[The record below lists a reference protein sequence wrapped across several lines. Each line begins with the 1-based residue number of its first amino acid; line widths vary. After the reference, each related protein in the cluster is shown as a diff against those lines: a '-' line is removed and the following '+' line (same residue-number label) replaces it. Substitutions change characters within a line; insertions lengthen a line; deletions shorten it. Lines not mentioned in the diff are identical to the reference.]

1 MATIEELGK
10 ITGDPNY
17 KEKFERIAN
26 ALEKDAGIEHI
37 VNPAKLELPEGAT
50 WEDYMKQDIPFIT
63 ISDAIFMMKGW
74 RRSKGARLER
84 YIAKKLGLLIIYE
97 R

>member
-1 MATIEELGK
+1 MTIYISGK

-17 KEKFERIAN
+17 KEKFERIEN

-37 VNPAKLELPEGAT
+37 INPAKLDLIDGGT
-50 WEDYMKQDIPFIT
+50 WEDYMKRDIPFIT
-63 ISDAIFMMKGW
+63 ICDAIFMMKGW
-74 RRSKGARLER
+74 WRSKGARLER
-84 YIAKKLGLLIIYE
+84 YIAKKLGILIIYE

>member
-1 MATIEELGK
+1 MTIYISGK

-17 KEKFERIAN
+17 KEKFERVEN
-26 ALEKDAGIEHI
+26 TLEELNWVHKII
-37 VNPAKLELPEGAT
+37 NPAKLELPEGAT

-74 RRSKGARLER
+74 RRSKGARLEH
-84 YIAKKLGLLIIYE
+84 YLAKKLGLLIIYE